1 MGLKLRWRRGVVEK
15 QRSTAMFLCVFL
27 KAHTR
32 LSCWILLWKDKEE
45 SVTWPCV
52 QLINQNRQFSHSYR
66 LQEHGLSTTWYGMV
80 PGTRKNRKWKKK
92 KKMNEDD
99 NDIFKS

>member
-66 LQEHGLSTTWYGMV
+66 NTGYQLPG
-80 PGTRKNRKWKKK
+80 PGTRKNGRKKRR
-92 KKMNEDD
+92 
-99 NDIFKS
+99 

>member
-52 QLINQNRQFSHSYR
+52 QLINQNRQFSHSYC
-66 LQEHGLSTTWYGMV
+66 T
-80 PGTRKNRKWKKK
+80 GTRVINYLVLGKIANGRKKRR
-92 KKMNEDD
+92 
-99 NDIFKS
+99 